1 MRTTSGF
8 LRLLPAAAL
17 FAACAPKPAPP
28 NPADVRASLIAA
40 DQAFAAATA
49 TKGLEGWM
57 GAFDTTAIQMEPDV
71 PFTPGLGAIRAA
83 MDPAFADTSWRLTWV
98 PTMAFAS
105 EAGDLGYTLG
115 TWQSTRYND
124 AGRGQVTTGK
134 YVTIWRK
141 QADGGWKVVFD
152 GGNPDTSPKLPG
164 MPVSP

>member
-1 MRTTSGF
+1 MRTASGCF
-8 LRLLPAAAL
+8 RFVFTAAL
-17 FAACAPKPAPP
+17 VTACAPKPAPP

-49 TKGLEGWM
+49 TNGLDGWM
-57 GAFDTTAIQMEPDV
+57 AAFDTAAIQMEPDV
-71 PFTPGLGAIRAA
+71 PFSPGLEAIRAA
-83 MDPAFADTSWRLTWV
+83 MAPAFADTSWRLTWV

-124 AGRGQVTTGK
+124 SGRGQVTTGK